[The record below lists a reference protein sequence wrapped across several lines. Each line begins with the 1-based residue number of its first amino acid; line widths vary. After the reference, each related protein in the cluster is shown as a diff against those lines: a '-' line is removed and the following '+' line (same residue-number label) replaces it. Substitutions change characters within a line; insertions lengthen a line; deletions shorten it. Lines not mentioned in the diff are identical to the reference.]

1 MDLNQTQQNRN
12 LKISEFW
19 SKVMVEMTKLPIN
32 GDKHHE
38 LPMARIKRIM
48 KMDDSVKSCVIS
60 ILFAYFKMIGSEAPV
75 LIAKACEIFIREL
88 TLVAWMH
95 TEESKRRTLQVA
107 ISLFLAS
114 RKVILSPQCATT
126 RCTTS

>member
-1 MDLNQTQQNRN
+1 
-12 LKISEFW
+12 
-19 SKVMVEMTKLPIN
+19 MVEMTKLPIN

-114 RKVILSPQCATT
+114 RKAILSPQCATT

>member
-19 SKVMVEMTKLPIN
+19 TKIMVEVTKSKIN

-48 KMDDSVKSCVIS
+48 KMDDSVKNCVFLS
-60 ILFAYFKMIGSEAPV
+60 LCAYYKMIGSEAPV

-95 TEESKRRTLQVA
+95 TEESKRRTLQVD
-107 ISLFLAS
+107 ISLCLS
-114 RKVILSPQCATT
+114 GRKATL
-126 RCTTS
+126 